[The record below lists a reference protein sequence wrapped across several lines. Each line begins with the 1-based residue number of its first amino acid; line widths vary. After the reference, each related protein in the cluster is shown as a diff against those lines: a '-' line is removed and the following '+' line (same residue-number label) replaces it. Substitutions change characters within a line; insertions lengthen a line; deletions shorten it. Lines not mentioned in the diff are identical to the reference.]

1 MFLRLV
7 PLAAAAFFMISGA
20 YALNIEPNG
29 LPGIALL
36 ISGLIVLGAWLAVE
50 SWHAISDIRKPSDDD
65 DPPPPPRRN
74 DRSRG

>member
-1 MFLRLV
+1 MLLRLV

-36 ISGLIVLGAWLAVE
+36 IAGLITLGSWLTVE
-50 SWHAISDIRKPSDDD
+50 SWSDIQDRRKA
-65 DPPPPPRRN
+65 N
-74 DRSRG
+74 INEDR